1 MPTVNCG
8 LVLAAASSLRLDPDP
23 LRRQVQDAIDSVPV
37 SVRGAYGAAAGEWT
51 SIALVLMPSGG
62 GQDYG
67 QPGCPTPVLAR
78 LPILGPVMERLGGL
92 PNGAYILRQS
102 AGGFLRWHFDHQAL
116 HLDFCRLLIT
126 VQAPAEA
133 FTWIGHEKVAFPD
146 GTLWTGDF
154 SLPHQV
160 ENPSDQDRLM
170 IALDYAP
177 TDAIRALFPPA
188 LYAEQQSRGVVS
200 REAINLL
207 RQ

>member
-1 MPTVNCG
+1 M
-8 LVLAAASSLRLDPDP
+8 LAAASSLRLDPEP
-23 LRRQVQDAIDSVPV
+23 LQRQVWDAIDSVPL
-37 SVRGAYGAAAGEWT
+37 SARGAYGGETGGWT

-62 GQDYG
+62 GQGYR
-67 QPGCPTPVLAR
+67 QPGSPTPVLAR
-78 LPILGPVMERLGGL
+78 LLPILGPVMDRLGGL
-92 PNGAYILRQS
+92 PNGAYIVRQS

-126 VQAPAEA
+126 VRAPAEA

-188 LYAEQQSRGVVS
+188 LYAERQRRGIVS
-200 REAINLL
+200 RDAINLL